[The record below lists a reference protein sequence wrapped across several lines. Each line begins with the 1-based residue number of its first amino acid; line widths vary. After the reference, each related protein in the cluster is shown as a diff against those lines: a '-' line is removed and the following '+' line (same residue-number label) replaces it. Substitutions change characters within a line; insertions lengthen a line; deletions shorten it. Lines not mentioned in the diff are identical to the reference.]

1 MKLEDTINSVN
12 IADHLSE
19 EQLVEIGTQ
28 VVEGYN
34 TDEKSRGEWNENI
47 EQWTKMA
54 LQISE
59 EKSYPWPKASNI
71 KFPLLSTAAMQFAA
85 RAYPTL
91 VPSDGKVVKCKV
103 TGSDMDGE
111 KTRRA
116 LRISKHMSYQLTCE
130 MEEWE
135 EDMDRLLVVLP
146 IVGTVFKK
154 TYFDPEKGRNTSCL
168 VMPKNLVVNYWTKNL
183 DDCERVTEIH
193 EFSKRKVTE
202 KMNRGLYRKVD
213 LGDPSLQ
220 EKEVSKSDPHKM
232 AIPQEDETTPY
243 TILEQHTFLDLD
255 KDGYPEP
262 YVVIVDLATKEV
274 LRIAPRFTSEDVD
287 VKEDGKVVSINP
299 QSYYTKYSFFPNP
312 DGGFYDI
319 GFGRLIGPI
328 NASVD
333 TIINQLIDAGSL
345 SNLQSGFLGKGLRLK
360 LGETRFTPG
369 EWKSVNATGD
379 DLKKQIFPLP
389 VREPS
394 QVLFKLLELLAQSA
408 KELAS
413 VAEIFVGKMP
423 GQNTP
428 ATTTMASIEQGM
440 KLFTAV
446 YKRVY
451 RSMGK
456 EFQKLYK
463 LNKMYMNPEE
473 EVAVLDEPIQQ
484 SDYMGDEKDI
494 VPAADPNASSQQE
507 RQAKAEKLL
516 QLLSLGTINP
526 QEVTIRLLEA
536 LEEPAI
542 EKLLLQQPPPNPEA
556 QKMQMEMQM
565 KQTESQH
572 DIQMAQAKM
581 QLEAASKEQEMRQK
595 ERIMQMDLEYKRQE
609 AVLKARVAELE
620 AQQNMQASQMQHSMS
635 LQQQQE
641 NHQMEMMKGADKHQM
656 EMRKAAVQTK
666 KGRSTKTKKE

>member
-19 EQLVEIGTQ
+19 DQLVEIGTQ

-34 TDEKSRGEWNENI
+34 TDEKSRGEWNDNI

>member
-19 EQLVEIGTQ
+19 DQLVEIGTQ

-34 TDEKSRGEWNENI
+34 TDEKSRGEWNDNI

-255 KDGYPEP
+255 EDGYPEP